1 MTTTASRSLHDVGAA
16 IGRLTDVLAR
26 RPAAGLHDDSVASA
40 QWDGG
45 LSITTRHAN
54 GTQFTTDMPPECGGS
69 GTSVTPGWLFRAG
82 IASCATTVIATH
94 AAARGIALQTLEIA
108 CSSRSDTCG
117 MLGLPGADGRP
128 APAAAFDMR
137 LHVRIGAANAGEA
150 ELRALVDTGVR
161 CSPAPSALSASPP
174 VVTIEIVAHAEPAES
189 AAAQAP
195 LLAADIV

>member
-1 MTTTASRSLHDVGAA
+1 MTTPASSSLHDVGAA
-16 IGRLTDVLAR
+16 IGRLTEVLTR
-26 RPAAGLHDDSVASA
+26 RPQAGVHDDSVASA
-40 QWDGG
+40 HWDGA
-45 LSITTRHAN
+45 LSITARHAN
-54 GTQFTTDMPPECGGS
+54 GTQFTTDMPADCGGR

-94 AAARGIALQTLEIA
+94 AAAQGIALQTLDVA

-137 LHVRIGAANAGEA
+137 LHVRIGAANASEA
-150 ELRALVDTGVR
+150 ALRALVDTGVR

-174 VVTIEIVAHAEPAES
+174 VVTVEIVGPLEPA
-189 AAAQAP
+189 AAHAP